1 MDFIDDAV
9 TKAKEAF
16 DVACKKTNE
25 VVTTQKQKFDIAS
38 LEAKRTKDFEALGRF
53 YYSELKESKTK
64 RRRVW
69 SLRLMRKTQKS
80 TNCAGRLTIQ
90 GISAFARNAALL
102 LINARFIAISAVKS
116 WFLKALPNPI
126 PKKKPRKNKPGYV
139 RI

>member
-53 YYSELKESKTK
+53 YYSELKDNKIENEEAARLVAAIDEKNAK
-64 RRRVW
+64 IDELRRE
-69 SLRLMRKTQKS
+69 
-80 TNCAGRLTIQ
+80 
-90 GISAFARNAALL
+90 
-102 LINARFIAISAVKS
+102 INNI
-116 WFLKALPNPI
+116 
-126 PKKKPRKNKPGYV
+126 KNKRVCPKCGAIIRATKLV
-139 RI
+139 NVVCGDCDVAFEIAK

>member
-38 LEAKRTKDFEALGRF
+38 LEAKRIKVLKRWADFIIRSLRITK
-53 YYSELKESKTK
+53 SKTR

-80 TNCAGRLTIQ
+80 TIAQ
-90 GISAFARNAALL
+90 GD
-102 LINARFIAISAVKS
+102 
-116 WFLKALPNPI
+116 
-126 PKKKPRKNKPGYV
+126 
-139 RI
+139 